1 MKRRENSKLF
11 RGDAPNLQEP
21 NTMMTV
27 KEISLLGVLT
37 DNGVDRA
44 CSGRLR
50 GEKQVE
56 RAATREKK
64 GSNCPCSCNG
74 RDGYRVDTNH

>member
-1 MKRRENSKLF
+1 MLRVKGRENSMLF
-11 RGDAPNLQEP
+11 RGDGPNFQVA

-27 KEISLLGVLT
+27 KEISLESLLT
-37 DNGVDRA
+37 MDRA

-56 RAATREKK
+56 MRAMRGGHVGQESIGGT
-64 GSNCPCSCNG
+64 
-74 RDGYRVDTNH
+74 